1 VSSTSP
7 RSRHGT
13 PRSRL
18 RIAPWHGDEH
28 TSQLVPHPAGLLS
41 VDEIDDVTAA
51 LHRDGV
57 RRVLTPAL
65 AERDCAPF
73 VAAGFAVHERLH
85 LLRRNLNPPAPPG
98 PRPGT
103 RRARRSD
110 LDGVLEVDHAAFEPF
125 WQLGRDGIEEAVAA
139 TPQSRFRVVG
149 RPVQGYAICGSAARR
164 GYIQRLA
171 VHPDHQGSGLAR
183 RLLVDALGWL
193 ERRRAASVLVNTQI
207 GNHRAIALYE
217 AMGFDL
223 QPHGLSVLVHEA
235 TT

>member
-1 VSSTSP
+1 
-7 RSRHGT
+7 
-13 PRSRL
+13 
-18 RIAPWHGDEH
+18 
-28 TSQLVPHPAGLLS
+28 
-41 VDEIDDVTAA
+41 VDEIDELTAA

-65 AERDCAPF
+65 AARDCAPF

-85 LLRRNLNPPAPPG
+85 LLRRNLNPPLPADQG
-98 PRPGT
+98 ERT

-110 LDGVLEVDHAAFEPF
+110 FGDVLDVDHAAFEPF

-149 RPVQGYAICGSAARR
+149 RPVRGYAICGSAARR

-183 RLLVDALGWL
+183 RLLLDALGWL
-193 ERRRAASVLVNTQI
+193 DRRKAASVLVNTQI
-207 GNHRAIALYE
+207 GNDRAIALYE
-217 AMGFDL
+217 GMGFTL
-223 QPHGLSVLVHEA
+223 QPDGLSVLVHEA
-235 TT
+235 ST